1 MSINSEIERISGN
14 IASAYAWAA
23 DNGADMPAQQ
33 NSDNLLSTLQS
44 LGDSVLFESA
54 DGDSTSAAITLSDDV
69 SNYSHIEIIYGTADG
84 VSSAKALSGQ
94 TVAMASMQSDADCF
108 KITTGAAALN
118 GTQLT
123 RGADERERQ
132 LIINHATEGQ
142 LDFTGSSADSGYYIS
157 IYRVIGYK

>member
-14 IASAYAWAA
+14 VASVYAWAA
-23 DNGADMPAQQ
+23 DNGADMPEQQ

-44 LGDSVLFESA
+44 LGGRILFEQA
-54 DGDSTSAAITLSDDV
+54 NGDSTSATITLSDDV
-69 SNYSHIEIIYGTADG
+69 SNYNYVEVIYGTADG
-84 VSSAKALSGQ
+84 ISSAKALSGQ
-94 TVAMASMQSDADCF
+94 TVAMAIMQSDADCF
-108 KITTGAAALN
+108 KITTGTALLS

-123 RGADERERQ
+123 RGADGRERQ

-157 IYRVIGYK
+157 VYRVIGYK